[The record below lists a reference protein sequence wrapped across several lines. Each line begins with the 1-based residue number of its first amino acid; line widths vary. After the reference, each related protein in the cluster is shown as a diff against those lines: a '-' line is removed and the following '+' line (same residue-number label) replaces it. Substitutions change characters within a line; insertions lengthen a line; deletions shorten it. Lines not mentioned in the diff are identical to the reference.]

1 MAKKK
6 NNTIYYVVAV
16 VVIILIAVFMMK
28 KPAEEPPAVEP
39 TPEPEPVPEPETPT
53 LPEPEVPTDY
63 KGEVE
68 MVSQM
73 ACVDGVASGRITNT
87 DNVAWVYGKDV
98 KVLLRGLVIHDPGC
112 EKMEL
117 EPGESADCTTLNG
130 PFQVV
135 EGLNEITVRSKNK
148 EVIATVTC

>member
-1 MAKKK
+1 MTKNK

-16 VVIILIAVFMMK
+16 VVIVLIAVFMMR
-28 KPAEEPPAVEP
+28 KPADVPPAVEP
-39 TPEPEPVPEPETPT
+39 TPEPEPVVEPVAPV

-68 MVSQM
+68 MVSKM

-87 DNVAWVYGKDV
+87 DTVKWVYGKDF
-98 KVLLRGLVIHDPGC
+98 KVLIRGLVVHEPGC
-112 EKMEL
+112 DKTEL
-117 EPGESADCTTLNG
+117 EPGESTDCTTLNG

-135 EGLNEITVRSKNK
+135 EGLNELAVRSKNK